1 MDIIPLAA
9 ESLGTRAT
17 CILIRTEDQVI
28 LFDPGVSLGPR
39 RYGLAPH
46 LEEISAAFLSRQ
58 LILNAV
64 KYAGKIIQ
72 SHYHGDHFTLRL
84 YRPFEFTDKSVFP
97 QIYAHQDK
105 VVLAKDN
112 NAHINYNQ
120 KKRAHWLWQL
130 PKINIYSADNRAFQF
145 GETYIKF
152 SPPLPHG
159 PVPGSWVI
167 STAIFDSSSSV
178 LITSDVNGPS
188 SDKALDFI
196 LSTDVDLV
204 ILDGPS
210 TYHPKQSSQQ
220 SLESFERIVKIIDSG
235 RSLILDHHF
244 LRDIRWKTILKELGI
259 LNKIRT
265 LAEVVGIAPMC
276 LESLRKELH
285 ENFPLPIRYHD
296 KFVSGSP
303 DILKEIKVASEKL
316 PHAKLSQMIQDLNN

>member
-1 MDIIPLAA
+1 M
-9 ESLGTRAT
+9 
-17 CILIRTEDQVI
+17 LIHTEDQVI
-28 LFDPGVSLGPR
+28 LFDPSVSLGPR

-46 LEEISAAFLSRQ
+46 LEELSSAFLSRQ

-64 KYAGKIIQ
+64 KCAEKIIQ

-84 YRPFEFTDKSVFP
+84 YRPFEFTDKSVF
-97 QIYAHQDK
+97 QKTYAQHDK
-105 VVLAKDN
+105 VILAKDN
-112 NAHINYNQ
+112 AAHINYNQ
-120 KKRAHWLWQL
+120 KKRARWLWQL
-130 PKINIYSADNRAFQF
+130 PKINIYSADNRTFQF
-145 GETYIKF
+145 GETNIRF

-167 STAIFDSSSSV
+167 STTISDSSSSI

-204 ILDGPS
+204 VLDGPS
-210 TYHPKQSSQQ
+210 TYHPKQSSKQ
-220 SLESFERIVKIIDSG
+220 SLESFERILKIIDSG
-235 RSLILDHHF
+235 SSLIIDHHF
-244 LRDIRWKTILKELGI
+244 LRDIRWKTILRELNI

-265 LAEVVGIAPMC
+265 LAEVVGIAPIC

-285 ENFPLPIRYHD
+285 ENSPLPIGFHD
-296 KFVSGSP
+296 KFVAGSP
-303 DILKEIKVASEKL
+303 DILKEIKATSEKL